1 MHSRLAVG
9 LVRYRLPLFIGSL
22 LLMVIC
28 GYGLSQ
34 LTFSSDYRVFFEKDN
49 PQLVAHEY
57 IQNTFSRSDN
67 ILLVLHPRD
76 NEVFTPERLAAVE
89 WLTAQA
95 WQLPHSQRIDS
106 LTNFQ
111 HTFVDGDDLLVEDLF
126 SDSAG
131 MSAEDISQRKQIALK
146 EPMLVHRLLSEQGHV
161 TAVNIELNLPG
172 DQTAGTHDAMT
183 EARKL
188 RDEFKSKF
196 ADFDVYITGV
206 TPLNFAFDEV
216 GQKDGETLMSLMFV
230 IILVLVGVMLRSLSG
245 TVATL
250 AIILFGVI
258 ITMGV
263 VGLMGIQLNTVNSV
277 APIIILT
284 LAVADCVH
292 ILTHYLTARRK
303 GMDKETAMAE
313 ALDVNMMPV
322 FLTSLTTAIGFLSM
336 NSSDS
341 PPFQEFGTISAIGV
355 IFTWIFSLTMLPQL
369 VLWLNRKVPRQDTEH
384 TALYHRVGAFTI
396 HHPRKLFFGALGFAF
411 LCFLFIDNNV
421 LNDENFGYFSKKIE
435 VRQGSDFAEQN
446 LNGMN
451 LIEYSLDSKVENGIS
466 DIAFLQQVERFV
478 EWYRQQPEVTH
489 VFTFTDILK
498 RLNQNMHNDDP
509 EHYKLPASRELASQY
524 QLLYEM
530 SLPFGMDLNNQ
541 LNVNRSALRI
551 TVSIKGAKAQ
561 EILNLEDRA
570 QAWLAQNAPELQ
582 SPGASPSIMFA
593 SIGQRNI
600 KSMIKGT
607 VIAVVL
613 ISLTL
618 VFALGSWKLGL
629 FSLVPNAFPAAMMLG
644 IWGAFVG
651 EVNLAVAVVFS
662 VTLGIVVD
670 DTIHFLAKYL
680 RGYRESGS
688 VEQGIFYAF
697 EHVGAAIVT
706 TTVVLA
712 TGFGILALSE
722 FKVNSV
728 LGSMVAATIVIAMLF
743 DALFLPAMLML
754 GRKILHPEERRSNA
768 DRQSESSVDGQDAN
782 TLPTQAQTDGA
793 KADAVV

>member
-1 MHSRLAVG
+1 MHSRIAVA
-9 LVRYRLPLFIGSL
+9 LVRYRLYLFLASL
-22 LLMVIC
+22 LLLAAAGI
-28 GYGLSQ
+28 GFQ
-34 LTFSSDYRVFFEKDN
+34 HLTFSSDYRVFFKKDN
-49 PQLVAHEY
+49 PQLVAHEH

-67 ILLVLHPRD
+67 ILLILHPRD
-76 NEVFTPERLAAVE
+76 GELFTPERLAAVE
-89 WLTAQA
+89 WLTEQA

-126 SDSAG
+126 SDIEQ
-131 MSAEDISQRKQIALK
+131 MSAEDIAQRKAIALK
-146 EPMLVHRLLSEQGHV
+146 EPMLVHRLISPTGHV

-172 DQTAGTHDAMT
+172 DQTAGTHAVM
-183 EARKL
+183 EESRKL
-188 RDEFKSKF
+188 RDEFRNRYPE
-196 ADFDVYITGV
+196 FDIYLTGI
-206 TPLNFAFDEV
+206 TPLNHAFEEV
-216 GQKDGETLMSLMFV
+216 SQKDGETLMTLMFV
-230 IILVLVGVMLRSLSG
+230 IILVLVGVMLRSVSG
-245 TVATL
+245 TVVTL
-250 AIILFGVI
+250 GIILFGVA
-258 ITMGV
+258 ITMGI
-263 VGLMGIQLNTVNSV
+263 VGLMGFQLNTVNSV

-292 ILTHYLTARRK
+292 LLTHYLTARRK
-303 GMDKETAMAE
+303 GMEKETAMID

-322 FLTSLTTAIGFLSM
+322 FLTSLTTFIGFLSM

-341 PPFQEFGTISAIGV
+341 PPFQEFGTMSAIGV
-355 IFTWIFSLTMLPQL
+355 AFSWLFSLTMLPFMTL
-369 VLWLNRKVPRQDTEH
+369 LLNRRVPKQDTEH
-384 TALYHRVGAFTI
+384 TALYRRIGAFTI
-396 HHPRKLFFGALGFAF
+396 RHPRKLFVGSLGFALF
-411 LCFLFIDNNV
+411 CFMFIDNNV

-435 VRQGSDFAEQN
+435 VRQGADFAEEN
-446 LNGMN
+446 LNGVN
-451 LIEYSLDSKVENGIS
+451 LIEYSLDSNIESGIN
-466 DIAFLQQVERFV
+466 DPAYLEKVERFV
-478 EWYRQQPEVTH
+478 EWYRQQPGVTH

-509 EHYKLPASRELASQY
+509 DYYRLPASRELASQY

-541 LNVNRSALRI
+541 LNVSRSALRI
-551 TVSIKGAKAQ
+551 TVSIKDAKAQ
-561 EILNLEDRA
+561 ELLNLEERA
-570 QAWLAQNAPELQ
+570 QAWLAQNAPELA

-618 VFALGSWKLGL
+618 VFALGSWKLGI
-629 FSLVPNAFPAAMMLG
+629 FSLIPNAFPAAIMLG

-680 RGYRESGS
+680 RGYRETGS
-688 VEQGIFYAF
+688 VEQGILYAF
-697 EHVGAAIVT
+697 EHVGAAMFT

-728 LGSMVAATIVIAMLF
+728 LGSMVAATIVIAMVF

-754 GRKILHPEERRSNA
+754 GRKILHPEER
-768 DRQSESSVDGQDAN
+768 QSAANVKAGTSSDAAAG
-782 TLPTQAQTDGA
+782 TASTTSRAGA
-793 KADAVV
+793 KADAAV